1 MKLSKLALTLS
12 VVLALSAC
20 STTKLSA
27 DGSLEQAQATYQQ
40 YEEITKQFQINE
52 QWWQG
57 YNDSQLN
64 SLVEQAIANNLDLA
78 KSAIAVNRALYNA
91 NLVGANLVPTF
102 SGSGSSS
109 AAKKLHSTT
118 QSRLGVSQASTG
130 PSTISNTAAFNL
142 SYTLDLWQRLA
153 DAASA
158 AEWEHKATVEDLKA
172 TRLSLLN
179 SVVSTYYQ
187 IAYYKDAIAV
197 IERTINNYQ
206 QISTILNNKYAAG
219 AIDRLA
225 VEQAQQATLNARNS
239 LISVR
244 TNLKT
249 AEQTLRNLLNLK
261 PNQALPTRYPS
272 ILGVKLQGIDLNVP
286 VSAIA
291 NRPDVVARLNRLQS
305 AFKSLTATEKS
316 WFPTV
321 TLSGSISA
329 SASKVANISD
339 NPVGNGVISFD
350 LPFLDWN
357 RVKNNVK
364 ISESDYMTAKLN
376 YEQTVTSA
384 LNEIDQ
390 HYYAYQQSLSS
401 YATLQQAYEHDKRI
415 SNYYKNRY
423 EQGVSEFREWISA
436 LNTELNSQLSILNQK
451 YMILSNENTVYQSMA
466 GKYRR

>member
-27 DGSLEQAQATYQQ
+27 DGSIEQAQATYQQ

-64 SLVEQAIANNLDLA
+64 TLVDQAIANNLDLA

-102 SGSGSSS
+102 SGSGSTS
-109 AAKKLHSTT
+109 AAKGVGSTSN
-118 QSRLGVSQASTG
+118 QVSTG
-130 PSTISNTAAFNL
+130 VSTISNTTSFKL
-142 SYTLDLWQRLA
+142 SYTLDLWRRLA

-261 PNQALPTRYPS
+261 PNQALPARYPS

-321 TLSGSISA
+321 TLGGSISA

-384 LNEIDQ
+384 LNEIDS

-415 SNYYKNRY
+415 SSYYKNRY
-423 EQGVSEFREWISA
+423 EQGVSEFREWISS